1 VSERLAVEV
10 ERFEWGFRLKVAG
23 RLGEGTVAL
32 LAGVLVSLRREDVDV
47 EIDLQA
53 VEFIDGAGL
62 GVLLDAEVDSEL
74 AGRRLDVV
82 GVQES
87 LRRAQ

>member
-1 VSERLAVEV
+1 MSERLAVEV
-10 ERFEWGFRLKVAG
+10 ERFEWGFRLNVAG

-32 LAGVLVSLRREDVDV
+32 LTGVLDSLRREDVDV
-47 EIDLQA
+47 EVNLEGI
-53 VEFIDGAGL
+53 EFIDGAGL
-62 GVLLDAEVDSEL
+62 DVLLDAEAHSEL
-74 AGRRLDVV
+74 SGRRLAVV